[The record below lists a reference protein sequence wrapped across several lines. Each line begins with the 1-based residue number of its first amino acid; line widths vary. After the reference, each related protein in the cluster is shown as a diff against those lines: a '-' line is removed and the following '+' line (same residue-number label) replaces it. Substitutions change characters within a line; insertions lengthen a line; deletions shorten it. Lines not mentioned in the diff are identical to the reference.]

1 MSNSIIYPT
10 IMLIAGIGIP
20 VMAAL
25 NSGLG
30 QKLGSAALATT
41 VLFFVGL
48 IISVVYLF
56 TSAYLS
62 QSEALPSNLI
72 GRNIPWYFYLAGTLV
87 AFYIL
92 SVTWVS
98 PKYGVG
104 NAVSFVLLGQLIA
117 ISIIDHLGLFNA
129 QQSTM
134 DSSRA
139 IGLIMMVIGVFL
151 VIKRV

>member
-1 MSNSIIYPT
+1 MSNSIVYPS
-10 IMLIAGIGIP
+10 IMLVAGIGIP
-20 VMAAL
+20 IMAAL

-30 QKLGSAALATT
+30 VKLGSSVLATT

-48 IISVVYLF
+48 IISLAYLF
-56 TSAYLS
+56 TA
-62 QSEALPSNLI
+62 EGLPADLFK
-72 GRNIPWYFYLAGTLV
+72 RNISWYFYLGGGLV

-104 NAVSFVLLGQLIA
+104 NAVSFVLLGQLIS

-129 QQSTM
+129 QQSAM
-134 DSSRA
+134 DSNRA
-139 IGLIMMVIGVFL
+139 IGLIMMVVGVFL
-151 VIKRV
+151 VVKRAS